1 MNHHPDF
8 LSMLFDRA
16 AQHPDRIAIV
26 FLDEERREKSL
37 TYQELWRRS
46 VDVAK
51 TLRGLFATDSHA
63 ATETQGSTESAACD
77 HPRALLLFPPGIDFF
92 PAFIGAQLARWIP
105 VPANYPKP
113 YREMPRLNSCARDC
127 TPSIIL
133 TDAHTLATLDRSRL
147 DPAANVPAVAI
158 DQLQPSLLCDDDSQ
172 KPQGITPGSTA
183 FLQYTSGSTSA
194 PKGVV
199 VSQQNLMSNLEAIR
213 TGFGLDWVR
222 PTDRKVA
229 TSVFWLPHFHDMG
242 LIGGVLAP
250 LYIGF
255 RTVLMSPQTFVRR
268 PIQWLRTIQD
278 YEAKVSGAPNFAF
291 ELCADRV
298 SPEQAQ
304 GLDLS
309 TLKVMFCGAEP
320 IRATAL
326 RAFEARF
333 ATAGFNPESFYPCYG
348 LAESTLLACGG
359 RGPCQP
365 RVLMVDRQSLRQ
377 GHVRIANSQG
387 ADSTTA
393 LVSCGQAAG
402 TAEIVIADPVART
415 SLAEG
420 QIGEIWLRGP
430 SIAAGYWRMTV
441 DHRDR
446 FDVALEPKLA
456 GLSSFWNGL
465 GKATAG
471 RDNAARFFR
480 TGDLGFLHSGEL
492 YITGRIKDLIIVR
505 GRNYF
510 PQDIEQS
517 VSVVDSTEISRVV
530 AVSIDGPRGEALG
543 IAVEVSR
550 KFDSTKFAAFVR
562 RVRRKIIDDHDVD
575 PREVLVVVSGSLP
588 VTTSGKL
595 RRNDS
600 RHLFVSAAPSVLHRW
615 CRSGALE
622 SPPIELP
629 PLPDEPTQHD
639 FESIRDRVRDW
650 MVQWLIVRGGIE
662 SDQIDVSRRFEDYG
676 LDSLMA
682 IELVGDLEDACDA
695 ELTPMV
701 AMEHPTISKMATLV
715 ANYHCGDRS
724 EAVGSQGSLASISQ
738 P

>member
-16 AQHPDRIAIV
+16 SQHPDRVAIV
-26 FLDEERREKSL
+26 FLDEERRETSL
-37 TYQELWRRS
+37 TYQALWRRS

-51 TLRGLFATDSHA
+51 TLRGQLAADSHA
-63 ATETQGSTESAACD
+63 AAQTHRSTQSAAAD

-92 PAFIGAQLARWIP
+92 PAFIGVQLARWIP
-105 VPANYPKP
+105 VPTNYPKP

-127 TPSIIL
+127 MPHLIL
-133 TDAHTLATLDRSRL
+133 TDTPTLATLDRNKL
-147 DPAANVPAVAI
+147 DPAANVPVVAV
-158 DQLQPSLLCDDDSQ
+158 DQLQSDGSQDDYAQ
-172 KPQGITPGSTA
+172 KPRGITPESTA

-222 PTDRKVA
+222 STDPAVA

-255 RTVLMSPQTFVRR
+255 RTVLLSPQAFVRR

-326 RAFEARF
+326 RAFESRF
-333 ATAGFNPESFYPCYG
+333 ATAGFNPKSFYPCYG

-359 RGPCQP
+359 RGPGQP
-365 RVLMVDRQSLRQ
+365 RVLLADRQSLRQ
-377 GHVRIANSQG
+377 GHVRIASAPA

-415 SLAEG
+415 ALAER

-430 SIAAGYWRMTV
+430 SIAAGYWKMTE
-441 DHRDR
+441 DQRDR
-446 FDVALEPKLA
+446 FDVALEAKRA
-456 GLSSFWNGL
+456 GLASFRIGS
-465 GKATAG
+465 GKI
-471 RDNAARFFR
+471 AADGHNSACFFR

-517 VSVVDSTEISRVV
+517 VSAIDSTEIGRVV
-530 AVSIDGPRGEALG
+530 AVPIDGPRGEALG

-550 KFDSTKFAAFVR
+550 KFDPTKFAAFVR

-575 PREVLVVVSGSLP
+575 PREVVVLVAGSLP

-595 RRNDS
+595 RRNDA
-600 RHLFVSAAPSVLHRW
+600 RHLFSSSAPPVLHRW

-629 PLPDEPTQHD
+629 SLPDEPTQHD
-639 FESIRDRVRDW
+639 FESIRHRVRDW

-662 SDQIDVSRRFEDYG
+662 SDQIDVCRRFEDYG

-724 EAVGSQGSLASISQ
+724 NTVDSHGSLASISQ
-738 P
+738 T